1 MDELL
6 GGLSVSTLIVGFVI
20 GAVTVFLL
28 GRWQNRQGG
37 R

>member
-1 MDELL
+1 MEDLI
-6 GGLSVSTLIVGFVI
+6 GGFSVSTLIVGFII

-28 GRWQNRQGG
+28 GRWQNQRDG